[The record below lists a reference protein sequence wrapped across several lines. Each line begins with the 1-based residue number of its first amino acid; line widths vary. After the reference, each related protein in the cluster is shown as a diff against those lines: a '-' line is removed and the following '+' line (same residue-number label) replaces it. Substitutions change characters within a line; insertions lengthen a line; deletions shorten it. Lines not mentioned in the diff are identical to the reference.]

1 MEKHLVTEIPNKQLL
16 ELWKKNSES
25 EWVQGFK
32 NGASLK
38 ELLNATRNSD
48 EILKKEKC
56 VCCDGRLKHTG
67 NDFSVAG
74 SFILCE
80 EELEKNIKKIGFET
94 LTSHEECGAG
104 KLAFSQLDE
113 SISAQY
119 LNAKD
124 YVVKWTQ
131 ATADRYG
138 LKYEHIND
146 SEFISPYHHEGG
158 IILDSTL
165 KFHPSVYSG
174 MPNMFISN
182 SPAGTPAEYIEAET
196 KVLAGIA
203 FGDHG
208 FGSLL
213 TADDPFYILITAR
226 TIEEEKKL
234 VEIAKKATQAFGDAV
249 AIKSCT
255 L

>member
-1 MEKHLVTEIPNKQLL
+1 MEKQLVKEIQHKEIL
-16 ELWKKNSES
+16 ELWNKNSES
-25 EWVQGFK
+25 KWIQGFK

-38 ELLNATRNSD
+38 ELLESTKNSD
-48 EILKKEKC
+48 EIQKKEKC
-56 VCCDGRLKHTG
+56 VCCDGRLKRTG
-67 NDFSVAG
+67 NEFSVAG
-74 SFILCE
+74 SFILSE
-80 EELEKNIKKIGFET
+80 NDLEKSINKFGINT
-94 LTSHEECGAG
+94 LTSHENCGAG
-104 KLAFSQLDE
+104 KVAFGQLDK
-113 SISAQY
+113 SIADKY
-119 LNAKD
+119 MDARD
-124 YVVKWTQ
+124 YTIHWTRSM
-131 ATADRYG
+131 AEKYG

-146 SEFISPYHHEGG
+146 SEFISSYHHEGG

-182 SPAGTPAEYIEAET
+182 SPAGSPAEYIEAET

-213 TADDPFYILITAR
+213 TADDPFYILITAHN
-226 TIEEEKKL
+226 IEEEKKL

-249 AIKSCT
+249 VIKSCT